1 MPDVTKQSSTLSIV
15 AEFADDDT
23 RTITIEN
30 PVANISASAIN
41 ALGTIAANNNILI
54 GDKAGAAFTRFKSAK
69 KKSTV
74 IKNYD
79 LTPTP

>member
-1 MPDVTKQSSTLSIV
+1 MADITKQTSTLSIV

-23 RTITIEN
+23 RIITIDN
-30 PVANISASAIN
+30 PVANVSASAIN
-41 ALGTIAANNNILI
+41 ALGTAAKNGNILI

>member
-1 MPDVTKQSSTLSIV
+1 MADITKQSSTLSIV

-23 RTITIEN
+23 RIITIDN
-30 PVANISASAIN
+30 PVANVSASAIK
-41 ALGTIAANNNILI
+41 ALGTVAKNGNILI
-54 GDKAGAAFTRFKSAK
+54 GDKAGAAFTRFKTAK
-69 KKSTV
+69 KKSAV